1 MARIRTIKPEFF
13 LDDELAELPMVARM
27 LFVGLW
33 TIADCEG
40 RMEDRPKRI
49 KAQILPFD
57 DCDVDGALQ
66 SLNDAGFIQRYEA
79 DGGKYIVVTNFRKH
93 QRLSGIEA
101 QSRSVIPPP
110 GSNQEAVEKRSGSAQ
125 ENNQSLAQELQKT
138 AENKAA
144 GGSSCDIEETAGND
158 RVIAISPSDA
168 EDKSLKNNG
177 RLEAE
182 ATEKHCRSNEEAANV
197 QEGKGKERKGKEVNL
212 SAEPDEIAEPKADDP
227 GSAAPMPAD
236 DNPSP
241 ISGELLPAEVQ
252 KPARQKPADDS
263 GEQEACRATWA
274 AYSGAYLD
282 RYGVEPVR
290 NAKVNAAIKGFTRRI
305 GADESPDVARYY
317 VGHADAYYARKCHD
331 AGAMLADAEK
341 LRTEWATQ
349 RQVTGVTARQQERSG
364 TMRSA
369 VDRILAKREAA
380 A

>member
-158 RVIAISPSDA
+158 RVSAISPSDA

-177 RLEAE
+177 RLEAV
-182 ATEKHCRSNEEAANV
+182 ATEKQIGRA
-197 QEGKGKERKGKEVNL
+197 
-212 SAEPDEIAEPKADDP
+212 
-227 GSAAPMPAD
+227 
-236 DNPSP
+236 
-241 ISGELLPAEVQ
+241 
-252 KPARQKPADDS
+252 
-263 GEQEACRATWA
+263 ACR
-274 AYSGAYLD
+274 
-282 RYGVEPVR
+282 
-290 NAKVNAAIKGFTRRI
+290 
-305 GADESPDVARYY
+305 
-317 VGHADAYYARKCHD
+317 
-331 AGAMLADAEK
+331 
-341 LRTEWATQ
+341 
-349 RQVTGVTARQQERSG
+349 ER
-364 TMRSA
+364 
-369 VDRILAKREAA
+369 V
-380 A
+380 